1 VLLQARTYGRDLGPT
16 GEPIESVPGQEA
28 MKIDVQG
35 VRELYESYI
44 IPLTKEVE
52 VRLCTY

>member
-1 VLLQARTYGRDLGPT
+1 
-16 GEPIESVPGQEA
+16 

-35 VRELYESYI
+35 VRDLYESYI

-52 VRLCTY
+52 VSSITHTFNCFADLGI